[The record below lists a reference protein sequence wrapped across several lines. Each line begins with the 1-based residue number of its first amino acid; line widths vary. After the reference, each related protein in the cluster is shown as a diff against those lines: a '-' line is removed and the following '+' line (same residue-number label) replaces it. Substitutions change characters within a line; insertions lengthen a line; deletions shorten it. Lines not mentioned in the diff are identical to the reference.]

1 MKTSVLIFFIVLSSF
16 DLKAHYPKGQSPEHH
31 ARGKVNTLKSM
42 LNLTN
47 QQTEKAMQIYMNH
60 YKSTDSLRNIIVKRG
75 PNPEAIISALIPMLH
90 TMELETD
97 KKISSVLDNNQK
109 LAYAKFVSSRKPG
122 FIMSVRSVISTP
134 PK

>member
-47 QQTEKAMQIYMNH
+47 LQTEKAMQIYMDH
-60 YKSTDSLRNIIVKRG
+60 YAFRDSLKTIIVKRG
-75 PNPEAIISALIPMLH
+75 PNVEAINTNLT
-90 TMELETD
+90 TMFNAKQLETD
-97 KKISSVLDNNQK
+97 KKISSVLNNDQRS
-109 LAYAKFVSSRKPG
+109 AYAKFISSRRPEY
-122 FIMSVRSVISTP
+122 IMSVSIY
-134 PK
+134 